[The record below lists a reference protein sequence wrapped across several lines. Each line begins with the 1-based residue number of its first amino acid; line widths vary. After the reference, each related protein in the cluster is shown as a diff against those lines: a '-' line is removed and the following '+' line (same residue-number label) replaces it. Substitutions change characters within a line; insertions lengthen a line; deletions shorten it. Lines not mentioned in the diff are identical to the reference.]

1 MIALQI
7 IALTPPSPIEFA
19 REKFGVRAKHSD
31 RKSRVSVIGYCPNAS
46 PLLNHLTIR
55 LNAPHLSL
63 IYLVRYAIEER
74 TLLLNKLKIN
84 IAQRNAGVIL
94 NDSN

>member
-1 MIALQI
+1 MGSAR
-7 IALTPPSPIEFA
+7 IEFA

-55 LNAPHLSL
+55 RNALLNHLTIRRNAPHLSL
-63 IYLVRYAIEER
+63 I
-74 TLLLNKLKIN
+74 
-84 IAQRNAGVIL
+84 
-94 NDSN
+94 